1 MNKNILHTKWGN
13 ARVNK
18 KGYYQISS
26 RKEGNRGK
34 YLHRLIYESFWD
46 VNLPK
51 QIHIHHK
58 NGDKK
63 NNCILNLE
71 ALPESNHIQIHN
83 SGKDNPFYGKIHTE
97 KSKQQMSKSQKG
109 KKFTQ
114 QHKINLS
121 KSRTTTG
128 FYRVS
133 KHIKKDCNQG
143 FTWRYTYYDN
153 GKYVDIESVD
163 IKKLEEK
170 VKSKGL
176 EWRKL

>member
-1 MNKNILHTKWGN
+1 MTDNIVHTKWGS

-34 YLHRLIYESFWD
+34 YLHRLIYEDFWG

-71 ALPESNHIQIHN
+71 ALSESTHIKKHN
-83 SGKDNPFYGKIHTE
+83 SGMGNPFKGKTHTE
-97 KSKQQMSKSQKG
+97 KSKQLMSESHHG
-109 KKFTQ
+109 KKFSHS
-114 QHKINLS
+114 HKINLS
-121 KSRTTTG
+121 KSKTTTG

-133 KHIKKDCNQG
+133 KHKKKDCNTG
-143 FTWRYTYYDN
+143 FVWRYSYYEN
-153 GKYVDIESVD
+153 GKHIDIESVD
-163 IKKLEEK
+163 IKKLEKK
-170 VKSKGL
+170 VKSKNL